1 MPTQSGKQPSYRV
14 TSAGVNP
21 AEDRAHRM
29 RMYFIAM
36 TLRLACVLSLFW
48 VKGWWVIIPAIGA
61 VVFPWFAVMVGNAV
75 AHGGEEEV
83 AVPEPLELTT
93 NAPVIES
100 SDDGDA
106 SQLLVVDVEPVRRS
120 ERGTTGGPPGAAS
133 PGPASAS
140 ERPPTEQPTT
150 GQPPAEQPSPGQPP
164 AEQLPA
170 DDAPVDD
177 AATRPAR
184 TEGSE

>member
-120 ERGTTGGPPGAAS
+120 ERGPTGGPPGAAS
-133 PGPASAS
+133 SGPASPS
-140 ERPPTEQPTT
+140 EQPST
-150 GQPPAEQPSPGQPP
+150 GQAPAEQPSTGQPL

-170 DDAPVDD
+170 DDAPADD
-177 AATRPAR
+177 APTRPAR